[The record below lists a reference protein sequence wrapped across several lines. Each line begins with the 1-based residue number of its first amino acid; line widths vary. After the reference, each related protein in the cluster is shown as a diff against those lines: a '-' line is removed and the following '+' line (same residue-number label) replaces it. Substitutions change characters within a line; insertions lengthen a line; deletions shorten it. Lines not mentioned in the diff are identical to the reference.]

1 MELGRKTESSYFT
14 IFRDIMIVTPMTS
27 VRRWGRGGGGNVLAF
42 FHSKSSF
49 VLLAQ
54 IHYILVAGSVFPKM
68 PTKMCDFLCV
78 MYRRCM

>member
-27 VRRWGRGGGGNVLAF
+27 VGSWGAGGDVLAF

-54 IHYILVAGSVFPKM
+54 IHYILVAGSVVPKM